1 MVLGVTFD
9 IVRVI
14 EIGKLKKEVMY
25 INDFLKR
32 ESIGKINIKSLDEN
46 ITVSNKKL
54 EIELETN
61 LKKIITIATYID
73 NINKHD
79 NLNNALSINTIKS
92 NELSTISDY
101 LELTKSKLN
110 KSSEEI
116 QDVEDSKNN
125 NSNKFYKQLIES
137 INMENYKKKIT
148 MNLQLIDNLEK
159 ILEFL
164 KNNQDYKIEDNN
176 MVFFKRNSYEEL
188 SKIINQMDMMSLN
201 IFNYILTSDND
212 GPYINASNI
221 TLYEGIGVNLNS
233 KITCVDEID
242 GNVPCV
248 IEGSFDKN
256 KIGSYP
262 IKISATDKSGIT
274 SKKKYMLILL
284 KKLN

>member
-1 MVLGVTFD
+1 M
-9 IVRVI
+9 
-14 EIGKLKKEVMY
+14 LKKKEGVKENNNILKLLVDDKGY
-25 INDFLKR
+25 FINEKKR
-32 ESIGKINIKSLDEN
+32 EEYFQRMDNF
-46 ITVSNKKL
+46 NKL
-54 EIELETN
+54 
-61 LKKIITIATYID
+61 
-73 NINKHD
+73 
-79 NLNNALSINTIKS
+79 
-92 NELSTISDY
+92 
-101 LELTKSKLN
+101 
-110 KSSEEI
+110 
-116 QDVEDSKNN
+116 
-125 NSNKFYKQLIES
+125 YKQLIES

-188 SKIINQMDMMSLN
+188 SKIINQMDIMSLN
-201 IFNYILTSDND
+201 IFNYILTND
-212 GPYINASNI
+212 FNGPYINAFNI

-274 SKKKYMLILL
+274 SQKTIYVNIIEKAKLKYYTEIIRNYNTVIVYELDENKEYTKIA
-284 KKLN
+284 KVFPCSTGRNGKTAEGNGKC